1 MLETGEAMSVAKI
14 VAGVVIGNLITAV
27 ILWLIA
33 SFMVESWKAD
43 AIVDRANQQYEA
55 MNSTN

>member
-1 MLETGEAMSVAKI
+1 MSVAKI